1 MDNWSFK
8 ALNFPP
14 NASVAKPL
22 VELVTPS
29 PWPGGPEFKP
39 QLHLMMSPI
48 NDRDYGFNPW
58 GGEMHQL
65 VPM

>member
-1 MDNWSFK
+1 M
-8 ALNFPP
+8 LNFPP

-39 QLHLMMSPI
+39 QLHLMMSLI
-48 NDRDYGFNPW
+48 YDRDHEFN
-58 GGEMHQL
+58 L
-65 VPM
+65 R